1 MSVEFS
7 VPLSQNEEALNLTE
21 VYVAENYKETNISTV
36 EINSTGLELTG
47 YLVFLVNKRYQ
58 VLGNTEFSY
67 LGRYGPEAQKMVIDS
82 IFSFGPPAVIISRD
96 IEPSD
101 GFLGD
106 EAYMKLAHYIRLYK
120 GARAVGTANGSHTI
134 SINESF
140 AQWDTVEP
148 AFYDS
153 VGDVT
158 HRNELAYAGYTTL
171 VNQSGRNDFDTLK
184 VAYDAENLYF
194 YVKTI
199 DNLTSPASENLM
211 TLFIDADQNAKT
223 GWNGY
228 DYVLNRRLSSDSVG
242 VLQKNVGNA
251 WKWEVVVV
259 FLFFDSGNEL

>member
-1 MSVEFS
+1 
-7 VPLSQNEEALNLTE
+7 
-21 VYVAENYKETNISTV
+21 
-36 EINSTGLELTG
+36 
-47 YLVFLVNKRYQ
+47 
-58 VLGNTEFSY
+58 
-67 LGRYGPEAQKMVIDS
+67 
-82 IFSFGPPAVIISRD
+82 
-96 IEPSD
+96 
-101 GFLGD
+101 
-106 EAYMKLAHYIRLYK
+106 MKLAHYIRLFK
-120 GARAVGTANGSHTI
+120 GARAVGAANGSHTI

-194 YVKTI
+194 YVKTV
-199 DNLTSPASENLM
+199 DNLTTPASENWM

-242 VLQKNVGNA
+242 ILQKNVGNA
-251 WKWEVVVV
+251 WKWEDVEAIP
-259 FLFFDSGNEL
+259 FNASGNELQLAIPRSAVGLDNAELHFRFKWADNFGESGNIMEFYNIGDTAPDGRFAYQFLSLIHI